1 MTESNIIAI
10 HNSGSRA
17 SVANRLKLIF
27 FANALTPK
35 LISRHTLVQILSHNR
50 LIKIPGPF
58 FRETENHGG
67 AEHNRI
73 CSRYQSLF
81 SKVFFMKRTLFV
93 ASNRLGDAVLTT
105 GVLHYLLEQEP
116 DIPITVVCGDIPKSI
131 FDGIPEIARVIG
143 VKKRRFSLHW
153 PEVAIAL
160 GPVYW
165 HRIVDFRGSLL
176 GFLPARHRHIWKGG
190 RDDLHKALANAKMI
204 GLDFPLPP
212 RIVPT
217 NEQLEAST
225 KWLGPWPDRG
235 KVLALAPTANFY
247 QKQWHYENYI
257 KLAKQLTG
265 AGGILEGARVA
276 VFGAPGEEAQ
286 AMPVVNAL
294 PVQQV
299 IDLVGKTTPMEAAT
313 ILSQCDLFVGND
325 SGLMHTAV
333 AVNIPTVGLFGI
345 GKPDVYGPWGDRS
358 LCLKSEPAGTPV
370 TRPTTGLGET
380 GEEPLPFDRV
390 LHEIENFYGRI
401 SMAAGTDVMS

>member
-1 MTESNIIAI
+1 
-10 HNSGSRA
+10 
-17 SVANRLKLIF
+17 
-27 FANALTPK
+27 
-35 LISRHTLVQILSHNR
+35 
-50 LIKIPGPF
+50 
-58 FRETENHGG
+58 
-67 AEHNRI
+67 
-73 CSRYQSLF
+73 
-81 SKVFFMKRTLFV
+81 MKRTLFV

-116 DIPITVVCGDIPKSI
+116 EIPITVVCGDIPTSI
-131 FDGIPEIARVIG
+131 FEAIPGVARVIG

-153 PEVAIAL
+153 PEVALAL

-176 GFLPARHRHIWKGG
+176 GFLPARHHHIWKGG
-190 RDDLHKALANAKMI
+190 RDDLHKALANANVI

-217 NEQLEAST
+217 NAQLETST
-225 KWLGPWPDRG
+225 KWLGPRQG
-235 KVLALAPTANFY
+235 RRKILALAPTANFY

-257 KLAKQLTG
+257 KLAKLITG
-265 AGGILEGARVA
+265 VGGILEGARVV

-294 PVQQV
+294 PEQQV
-299 IDLVGKTTPMEAAT
+299 INLVGKTTPMEAAT

-325 SGLMHTAV
+325 SGLMHIAV

-345 GKPDVYGPWGDRS
+345 GKPDVYGPWGDCT

-370 TRPTTGLGET
+370 TRPTSNSEET
-380 GEEPLPFDRV
+380 DEEPLPFDRV
-390 LHEIENFYGRI
+390 LHEIENFYRSI
-401 SMAAGTDVMS
+401 SKAAGPDPRS